1 MMIRSCKVLRV
12 YPKFVPNSFWNY
24 IDTCEL
30 LDARYPA
37 APLGLITVAAL
48 LPQHWEFRLVN
59 RNTQDLSPDAI
70 AWADL
75 VMTGGMMNQQPDCLH
90 VIELVQ
96 ASGKP
101 AAVGGPD
108 VTSSPHLYAAADF
121 KVIGEAEGVI
131 GDFVA
136 AWDSGARCG
145 VFEAEKFTA
154 DVTQTPIPRFDLL
167 GGGRGH

>member
-1 MMIRSCKVLRV
+1 MTNRSCKVLLV
-12 YPKFVPNSFWNY
+12 YPRFVPNSFWNY
-24 IDTCEL
+24 IDTCQL
-30 LDARYPA
+30 LEARYPA

-59 RNTQDLSPDAI
+59 RNTQDLSPDDI

-75 VMTGGMMNQQPDCLH
+75 VMTGGMMNQQPDCLD
-90 VIELVQ
+90 VIKLVQ

-101 AAVGGPD
+101 VAVGGPD
-108 VTSSPHLYAAADF
+108 VTSSPHLYTAADF
-121 KVIGEAEGVI
+121 KVIGEAEGII

-136 AWDSGARCG
+136 AWDSGERSG

-167 GGGRGH
+167 DFNH